1 MWKRRAR
8 TRGEHPE
15 GNLKIASAH
24 CLTVL
29 SGEVMTDD
37 QGFLFDFHDLVHWA
51 TCEISMILVVCVV
64 LGKCLFKSRCAR
76 HRGQHN
82 PRANLRDLTSQ
93 LEHQYLPVHQK
104 AEFKM
109 RSACAVL
116 LVSSFPGL
124 LDRKLP
130 LIRPL
135 LFHALDKS

>member
-29 SGEVMTDD
+29 SGEVMKDD

-76 HRGQHN
+76 HHGQHN
-82 PRANLRDLTSQ
+82 TFNKPLEQTCATSPANWSIST
-93 LEHQYLPVHQK
+93 YLCIKKQNSK
-104 AEFKM
+104 
-109 RSACAVL
+109 CAARVL
-116 LVSSFPGL
+116 FC
-124 LDRKLP
+124 
-130 LIRPL
+130 
-135 LFHALDKS
+135 